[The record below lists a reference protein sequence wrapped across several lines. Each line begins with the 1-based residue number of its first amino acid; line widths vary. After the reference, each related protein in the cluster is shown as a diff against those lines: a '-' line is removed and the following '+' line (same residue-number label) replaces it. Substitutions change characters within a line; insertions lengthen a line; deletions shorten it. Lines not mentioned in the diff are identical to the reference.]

1 MLDSEEGAAAGRQP
15 GWAAHLP
22 PSDRQMDEISAVFAI
37 LRPDDGGD
45 DTVCGFAPSI
55 DFCAVKAG
63 LRGMGFDVEKGEL
76 QSQLEHC
83 CPHALQKDRF
93 FLEDFAAVVRCR
105 SSACVCPLAP
115 ARFRIAMGLS
125 ERLRV
130 GAYGHSTAGDA
141 IHGSAVNRRPAR
153 ARLCIARSRFK
164 GSHRYG
170 RPQPHRADDAPP
182 RRRVRRRPRLD
193 VSAAVYLFFSHPDRT
208 HSLRFCH

>member
-1 MLDSEEGAAAGRQP
+1 
-15 GWAAHLP
+15 
-22 PSDRQMDEISAVFAI
+22 MDEISAVFAI

-63 LRGMGFDVEKGEL
+63 LRGMGFDVDKGGL

-193 VSAAVYLFFSHPDRT
+193 VSAAVYLFFSHPDSLP
-208 HSLRFCH
+208 SLRFCH